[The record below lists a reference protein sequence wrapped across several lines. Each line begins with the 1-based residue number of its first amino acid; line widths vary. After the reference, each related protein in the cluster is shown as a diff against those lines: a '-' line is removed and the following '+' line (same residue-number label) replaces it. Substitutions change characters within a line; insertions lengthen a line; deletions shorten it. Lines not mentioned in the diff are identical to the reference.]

1 MSTLFVRVVPVYLLL
16 FITLLFLGQANQERL
31 QAERTLRAEREDTRR
46 SVVTLRI
53 EAAGVQGPLAV
64 AEWAQAQ
71 GMIPAPEVER
81 VQQVAPLNPPTITAP
96 QVGGLEVRTVW
107 R

>member
-1 MSTLFVRVVPVYLLL
+1 MSTLFLRVVPVYLLL
-16 FITLLFLGQANQERL
+16 FITLLVLGGANQEQL
-31 QAERTLRAEREDTRR
+31 QAERALRAEREDTRR

-53 EAAGVQGPLAV
+53 QAAGVQGPLAV

-71 GMIPAPEVER
+71 GMIPAPEVDN
-81 VQQVAPLNPPTITAP
+81 VQQVAPLNAPTVAIP
-96 QVGGLEVRTVW
+96 QAGGLEVQTVW

>member
-1 MSTLFVRVVPVYLLL
+1 MSPLFLRVVPVYLLL
-16 FITLLFLGQANQERL
+16 FGTLSFLGQVNQDRLATER
-31 QAERTLRAEREDTRR
+31 ALRVEREDTRQ

-64 AEWAQAQ
+64 AQWAQAQ
-71 GMIPAPEVER
+71 GMIPSPEVEA
-81 VQQVAPLNPPTITAP
+81 VEQVAPLSPPAVAASQP
-96 QVGGLEVRTVW
+96 RGLEVRTVW